1 MDRPFKV
8 DAGSAA
14 RAAEDEAREARR
26 EGLSGSGGP
35 RGIGLRLTPRAS
47 SAPAPEAIP
56 REQFQASR
64 EIKLSVATGQKFGQ
78 PLPAESKMPPPPVA
92 ASAAPPAEPAEPP
105 ALADKFLKLFG
116 LKRIS

>member
-35 RGIGLRLTPRAS
+35 RGISLRLTPRAS
-47 SAPAPEAIP
+47 SAPAPEAVP
-56 REQFQASR
+56 HEQFQAAR
-64 EIKLSVATGQKFGQ
+64 EIKLSVATGQKFEQ
-78 PLPAESKMPPPPVA
+78 PASAESKMPAPVA
-92 ASAAPPAEPAEPP
+92 APATPSPAEPAEPP
-105 ALADKFLKLFG
+105 ALADKFLKWFG